1 MVKESLSSSP
11 VAVLEQAPGGR
22 LLALWNSRITL
33 LLLWLAAALT
43 LGSILLLEHP
53 WAQNGVAATDFHIF
67 YQAAATIHA
76 GKDPFAETLAGYQR
90 VFQENVRLS
99 SYYVYPPPF
108 ALALVPLTLVPFQAA
123 LALWTALSIVCFV
136 LTIVLLVKLN
146 PPRNWLH
153 WTAIFIICC
162 ALIGLFRDEIKIGQV
177 DILLTFFAASSFFA
191 YARNRPVL
199 AGVLLALACVV
210 KPFFGVL
217 LFYYV
222 WKRAYRAAISCLLTG
237 LACFGLSLAFLG
249 WQINLEW
256 LQVARDLS
264 QPPYTAARVEISFQ
278 SFLLRLIASFH
289 PAPPWNTL
297 ATWPATLGAVVLAA
311 VVCALTLRLVHRR
324 PAQAERL
331 NLEVALWVVGMLLAF
346 PIIEDIHVT
355 ALVISLVL
363 LATSVLT
370 LRTSRQAGRGL
381 ILLTGVTFLYFMNP
395 LLPRWQWADA
405 VEPVTTRL
413 AIQMGAYLL
422 GLLLVFGVICALLW
436 SRQQSAKQG
445 M

>member
-1 MVKESLSSSP
+1 MVKESMSASP
-11 VAVLEQAPGGR
+11 VAVLERAPAGR
-22 LLALWNSRITL
+22 LLAVWNAKITL
-33 LLLWLAAALT
+33 LLLWLAAGLT
-43 LGSILLLEHP
+43 LAGILLLEHP
-53 WAQNGVAATDFHIF
+53 WAQNGAAATDFHIF
-67 YQAAATIHA
+67 YQAAATIRA
-76 GKDPFAETLAGYQR
+76 GKDPFAGTLAGYQR

-123 LALWTALSIVCFV
+123 LALWTALSLICFV

-146 PPRNWLH
+146 PPRHWLH
-153 WTAIFIICC
+153 WTAILIICC
-162 ALIGLFRDEIKIGQV
+162 ALIGIFRDEIKIGQV

-191 YARNRPVL
+191 YTRKRPVL

-237 LACFGLSLAFLG
+237 LACFGLSFAILG
-249 WQINLEW
+249 WQVNLEW

-264 QPPYTAARVEISFQ
+264 QPPYTTTRVEISLQ

-289 PAPPWNTL
+289 PSAPSNTL
-297 ATWPATLGAVVLAA
+297 ATWPATLGAVVLA
-311 VVCALTLRLVHRR
+311 VVICALALRLVRR
-324 PAQAERL
+324 QPAQAERHA
-331 NLEVALWVVGMLLAF
+331 LEFALWVVGMLLAF
-346 PIIEDIHVT
+346 PIIEDIHVM

-363 LATSVLT
+363 LATSVLA
-370 LRTSRQAGRGL
+370 LRARGQAGRSL
-381 ILLTGVTFLYFMNP
+381 LLLTGATFLYFMNP

-422 GLLLVFGVICALLW
+422 GLLLVFGVICALRW
-436 SRQQSAKQG
+436 SRQQPAQQSA
-445 M
+445 